1 MACINSFSGT
11 SPNFL
16 SSPRHSN
23 TSSCRQRTGKLLKK
37 PCASTFSTSLR
48 LEINENPEGIISGEW
63 PENFSLLS
71 YEDLRAYLESQPSTS
86 SYETQRFSRVSEIM
100 SKPVRTAKLDQTLE
114 EVVYHFEAFSMLPV
128 VDANLRC
135 MGVISKNDQAKAP
148 HGLQTRIGEM
158 MSSPAITL
166 SEDKTVMDAAAL
178 MLKRK
183 VHRIPVVN
191 KEQQVIGIITRNDVL
206 QELEALLRM

>member
-1 MACINSFSGT
+1 MACINSFTGT

-23 TSSCRQRTGKLLKK
+23 TSSCRRHTGKVLKRLR
-37 PCASTFSTSLR
+37 ASTFSTGLR

-71 YEDLRAYLESQPSTS
+71 YEDLRAYLESQPTTS

-114 EVVYHFEAFSMLPV
+114 EVLYHFEAVSMLPV
-128 VDANLRC
+128 VDTNLRC
-135 MGVISKNDQAKAP
+135 MGVISKNDQAKAS

-183 VHRIPVVN
+183 IHRIPVVN

-206 QELEALLRM
+206 QELETLLRM